1 MYNISIF
8 AEDRTL
14 ERFIIALVERLA
26 STYHVKINLIHYS
39 VRGGQGKVI
48 NALKKYQQDLRRN
61 QEDLPD
67 LIIVGTDSNCKGSL
81 EQEREIHQT
90 ISDYTNMVISATPE
104 PHIERWLLLDS
115 KAFKAV
121 FGRGCP
127 TPDQKCEQDRYK
139 KLLLNAII
147 EAGMM
152 PPLDGTERV
161 ADLVNAMDLQRMEQ
175 SDRSVQRFLNAL
187 QRQFRTWQQAEN
199 LSQS

>member
-14 ERFIIALVERLA
+14 ERFIITLAERLA
-26 STYHVKINLIHYS
+26 NTYYVKINLIRYS

-48 NALKKYQQDLRRN
+48 NALKKYQQDLHRN
-61 QEDLPD
+61 QENLPD
-67 LIIVGTDSNCKGSL
+67 LIIVGTDSNCKGFL
-81 EQEREIHQT
+81 EQEREIHQA
-90 ISDYTNMVISATPE
+90 ISDYTNLVISATPE

-115 KAFKAV
+115 QAFKTV

-152 PPLDGTERV
+152 PPLDGTDRV
-161 ADLVNAMDLQRMEQ
+161 ADLVNEMDLQRMLQ
-175 SDRSVQRFLNAL
+175 SDKSLQRFLNSM
-187 QRQFRTWQQAEN
+187 QRRFRIWQQAEN
-199 LSQS
+199 

>member
-14 ERFIIALVERLA
+14 ESFIIALAERLA
-26 STYHVKINLIHYS
+26 NTYHVKANLIYYS

-48 NALKKYQQDLRRN
+48 NALKKYQQDLHRN

-67 LIIVGTDSNCKGSL
+67 LIIVGTDSNCKGFL
-81 EQEREIHQT
+81 EQEREIHQA
-90 ISDYTNMVISATPE
+90 IFDYTNLVICATPD

-115 KAFKAV
+115 KAFKTV

-139 KLLLNAII
+139 KLLLNAIM

-161 ADLVNAMDLQRMEQ
+161 ADLVNEMDLQRMSQ
-175 SDRSVQRFLNAL
+175 TDKSIDRFLSAL
-187 QRQFRTWQQAEN
+187 QRRFKIWQQTGA
-199 LSQS
+199 

>member
-14 ERFIIALVERLA
+14 ERFIIALIERLA
-26 STYHVKINLIHYS
+26 NTYHVKINLISYS

-48 NALKKYQQDLRRN
+48 NALKKYQQDLHRN

-67 LIIVGTDSNCKGSL
+67 LIIAGTDSNCKGSL
-81 EQEREIHQT
+81 EQEREIHQA
-90 ISDYTNMVISATPE
+90 ISDYTNLVISATPE

-115 KAFKAV
+115 KAFKTV

-139 KLLLNAII
+139 KLFLNAII

-161 ADLVNAMDLQRMEQ
+161 ADLVNEMDLQRISQMDK
-175 SDRSVQRFLNAL
+175 SIDRFLSVL
-187 QRQFRTWQQAEN
+187 QRRFKIWQQMGV
-199 LSQS
+199 

>member
-14 ERFIIALVERLA
+14 ERFIITLAERLA
-26 STYHVKINLIHYS
+26 NTYHVKINLIRYS

-48 NALKKYQQDLRRN
+48 NALKKYQQDLHRN
-61 QEDLPD
+61 QENLPD
-67 LIIVGTDSNCKGSL
+67 LIIVGTDSNCKGFL
-81 EQEREIHQT
+81 EQEREIHQA
-90 ISDYTNMVISATPE
+90 ISDYTNLVISATPE

-115 KAFKAV
+115 QAFKTV

-152 PPLDGTERV
+152 PPLDGTYRV
-161 ADLVNAMDLQRMEQ
+161 ADLANEMDLQRMLQ
-175 SDRSVQRFLNAL
+175 SDKYLQRFLNSM
-187 QRQFRTWQQAEN
+187 QRRFRIWQQAEN
-199 LSQS
+199 

>member
-14 ERFIIALVERLA
+14 ERFIIALAERFA
-26 STYHVKINLIHYS
+26 NTYHVKTNLIHYS

-48 NALKKYQQDLRRN
+48 NALKKYQEDLHRN

-67 LIIVGTDSNCKGSL
+67 LIIVGTDSNCKGFL
-81 EQEREIHQT
+81 EQEREIHQA
-90 ISDYTNMVISATPE
+90 ISDYTNLVISATPD

-115 KAFKAV
+115 KAFKTV

-161 ADLVNAMDLQRMEQ
+161 ADLVNEMDLQRMSQ
-175 SDRSVQRFLNAL
+175 TDKSIDRFLSTL
-187 QRQFRTWQQAEN
+187 QRRFKIWQQTGV
-199 LSQS
+199 

>member
-14 ERFIIALVERLA
+14 ERFIIALAERLA
-26 STYHVKINLIHYS
+26 NTYHVKINLIRYS

-48 NALKKYQQDLRRN
+48 NALKKYQQDLHRN
-61 QEDLPD
+61 QENLPD
-67 LIIVGTDSNCKGSL
+67 LIIVGTDSNCKGFL
-81 EQEREIHQT
+81 EQEREIHQA
-90 ISDYTNMVISATPE
+90 ISDYTNLVISATPE

-115 KAFKAV
+115 QAFKTV
-121 FGRGCP
+121 FSRGCP

-139 KLLLNAII
+139 KLLLNAIM

-161 ADLVNAMDLQRMEQ
+161 ADLVNEMDLQRMSQ
-175 SDRSVQRFLNAL
+175 TDKSIDRFLSAL
-187 QRQFRTWQQAEN
+187 QRRFKIWQQTGA
-199 LSQS
+199 